1 VSILSVKNLVKT
13 YKRRKT
19 REILTAVDNI
29 SMNIDKGEIF
39 ALLGPNGAGKTTT
52 IKAICGL
59 LLPDSGVITVK
70 GEDVVKHRST
80 ALHHINAVL
89 EGNRNLYY
97 RLTPVEN
104 IIYFCGIRG
113 EKITRK
119 DAIALLEVFGIT
131 DRSDDLV
138 QQLSRG
144 MQQKAAIATTLATKA
159 EVLLLDE
166 PTLGLDV
173 SSAIELR
180 RLMKEIV
187 SDHGRTI
194 LLSTHDMN
202 LVEAVADRVAIMN
215 KGRIV
220 VCEKKEKLMKLFTAR
235 AYRIRLTQVSEGI
248 MSLFASLEP
257 RDIQKEN
264 GFVDFTVDLTNQEVL
279 FELVE
284 RVRQSEARIESIEQE
299 QVNFERIFLKY
310 ISDQ

>member
-1 VSILSVKNLVKT
+1 MSILSVKNLVKT

-19 REILTAVDNI
+19 RELLTAVDNV
-29 SMNIDKGEIF
+29 SMDIQNGEIF

-59 LLPDSGVITVK
+59 LLPDGGDITVMGK
-70 GEDVVKHRST
+70 DVVKQRGV
-80 ALHHINAVL
+80 ALHHISAVL

-113 EKITRK
+113 QKIKRSEVMT
-119 DAIALLEVFGIT
+119 LLETFGIAEKAN
-131 DRSDDLV
+131 DLV

-144 MQQKAAIATTLATKA
+144 MQQKAAIANVLATRA

-173 SSAIELR
+173 TSAIELR
-180 RLMKEIV
+180 KLMREIV
-187 SDHGRTI
+187 SRHDRTI

-215 KGRIV
+215 NGKIV
-220 VCEKKEKLMKLFTAR
+220 VCEKKEKLMKLFRAR
-235 AYRIRLTQVSEGI
+235 TYRIRLTEVSEGT
-248 MSLFASLEP
+248 MDMFSTLDP
-257 RDIQKEN
+257 RDIHKEN
-264 GFVDFTVDLTNQEVL
+264 GFIDFTVDLRNQEVL

-284 RVRQSEARIESIEQE
+284 IVRESRARIESIEQE

-310 ISDQ
+310 INDH